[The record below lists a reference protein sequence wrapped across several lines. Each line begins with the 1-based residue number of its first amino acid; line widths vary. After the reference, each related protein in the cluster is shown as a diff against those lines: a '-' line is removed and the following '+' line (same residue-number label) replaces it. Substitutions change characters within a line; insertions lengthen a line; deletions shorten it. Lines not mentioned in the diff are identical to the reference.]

1 MENGSEELF
10 YGFWPLMK
18 RFLLLLLPLWIF
30 LIGYSVGLNII
41 VASILAGVSVSIVAI
56 FENLKLKRDNEFI
69 ENGNNVIK

>member
-10 YGFWPLMK
+10 YGFWPFMK
-18 RFLLLLLPLWIF
+18 RFLLLLLPLWVF
-30 LIGYSVGLNII
+30 LIGYSAGLNII
-41 VASILAGVSVSIVAI
+41 IASILAGVSVSIVAI

>member
-30 LIGYSVGLNII
+30 LIGYSAGLNII
-41 VASILAGVSVSIVAI
+41 IASILAGVSVSIVAI

-69 ENGNNVIK
+69 ENGHNVIK

>member
-56 FENLKLKRDNEFI
+56 FENLKLKREHEFI

>member
-10 YGFWPLMK
+10 YGFWPFMK

>member
-10 YGFWPLMK
+10 YGFWPFMK

-30 LIGYSVGLNII
+30 LIGYSLGLNII
-41 VASILAGVSVSIVAI
+41 VASILAGVSVSVVAI